1 MTALRRLSL
10 LVLVI
15 GLVAFVVLAA
25 LLVPWHPY
33 PGGALRVPAASSV
46 FTPAEIARAEDF
58 SRWARV
64 WSRTSLV
71 LSVAAVL
78 ALARGAWPERL
89 PGPWWLRTVQAVAVV
104 EAGVS
109 LVTLVP
115 DALLRQRERRFH
127 LVGQA
132 WSGFVADRLTGLAV
146 TVVAASIAVLAFQLC
161 VRRLPRAWPAVA
173 AGLLAALVLAGSFV
187 YPLLV
192 EPLFNHFTSLPA
204 GSLRTQVLQLAAAER
219 VHLKDVLV
227 VDASTRTT
235 ELNAYV
241 SGFGASRR
249 VVLFDNLLSE
259 PRPEV
264 LAVVAHELGHA
275 RHDDV
280 LTGSLLGASGA
291 LVAIGLVGLVLR
303 RPGRSAPALLAVY
316 AVVSVLSLPVQ
327 NVISRQIETRA
338 DVAALT
344 TTRDEAAF
352 VELQK
357 QLALS
362 SLQDPSPAAWSQ
374 FVFGSHPTVL
384 QRIAVAERVLGTD
397 GASGPPK

>member
-1 MTALRRLSL
+1 MSAPRRLSL
-10 LVLVI
+10 LIAVV
-15 GLVAFVVLAA
+15 GLAAFVVLAA
-25 LLVPWHPY
+25 WLVPCHPY

-46 FTPAEIARAEDF
+46 FTHDEIARAEDF

-71 LSVAAVL
+71 LSVLAVL
-78 ALARGAWPERL
+78 ALARGGWSDRL
-89 PGPWWLRTVQAVAVV
+89 PGPWWLRSVLAVAIV
-104 EAGVS
+104 EAAVS
-109 LVTLVP
+109 LATLVP
-115 DALLRQRERRFH
+115 DVLLQQRERQFQ
-127 LVGQA
+127 LVSQA
-132 WSGFVADRLTGLAV
+132 WGGFAADRVTGLAV
-146 TVVAASIAVLAFQLC
+146 TVVEASIAVLAFQLC
-161 VRRLPRAWPAVA
+161 VRRLPRTWPLLAG
-173 AGLLAALVLAGSFV
+173 GLLAALVLGGSFA

-192 EPLFNHFTSLPA
+192 EPLFNHFTPLPA
-204 GSLRTQVLQLAAAER
+204 GSLRTQVLQLAAAEH
-219 VHLKDVLV
+219 VHLRDVLV

-249 VVLFDNLLSE
+249 VVLFDNLLHE

-291 LVAIGLVGLVLR
+291 FVGIGLIGLVVR
-303 RPGRSAPALLAVY
+303 RPGSSVPALLAVY
-316 AVVSVLSLPVQ
+316 AVASVLSLPVQ

-352 VELQK
+352 VALQK

-362 SLQDPSPAAWSQ
+362 SLQDPTPAAWSQ

-384 QRIAVAERVLGTD
+384 QRIAVAERVLGP
-397 GASGPPK
+397 GK